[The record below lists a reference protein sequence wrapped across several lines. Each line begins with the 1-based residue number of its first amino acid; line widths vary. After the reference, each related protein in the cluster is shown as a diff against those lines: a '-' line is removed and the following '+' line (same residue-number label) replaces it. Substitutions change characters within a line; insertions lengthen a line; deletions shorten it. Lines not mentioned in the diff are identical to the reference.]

1 MLATIFYSFF
11 LSWYLWFVCW
21 HDASTLGASS
31 ARFSSLFPSSFFFF
45 GQYFSCFVSK
55 VNKWNKK
62 RDCYEKVV
70 YVIFVGPVI
79 WFIFCTFFFSF
90 QLFAFLVSSSWQ
102 WESNRGTLYSHPNNA
117 HNFQCVG
124 KAAWHGYS
132 HCLNASNFF
141 SNPSSRF
148 QLFCICFERCVV
160 SDLLK
165 FLLITKA
172 HTKNSHPAFGPFWTS
187 LATANQQSWWAA

>member
-1 MLATIFYSFF
+1 MPLHVGYHFLLVFFFVMIFMICLLARCVNFGRELCSIFESVSFF
-11 LSWYLWFVCW
+11 F
-21 HDASTLGASS
+21 
-31 ARFSSLFPSSFFFF
+31 FFFF

-172 HTKNSHPAFGPFWTS
+172 HTKNSHPAFGHS
-187 LATANQQSWWAA
+187 ELH